1 MGEQMIYA
9 PFGRTTT
16 LGIIAFLNM
25 KNEKHE
31 AWSQAL
37 PVQEKGDNTQF

>member
-9 PFGRTTT
+9 PFGGTII
-16 LGIIAFLNM
+16 LGIIAFLAM

-31 AWSQAL
+31 A
-37 PVQEKGDNTQF
+37 